1 MGSSTRHSI
10 RLMIADDHRLVVDGL
25 CSMLQGEFEIVAT
38 ARNGDEL
45 LEELTHSSADCLL
58 LDLSMPERNGLELLP
73 HIRTIAPSLRVL
85 VVSMHVD
92 RVLVEKALS
101 EGADGFVPKDATR
114 SELAQAI
121 RDVAAGKRHV
131 SWRLP
136 TYSSR
141 SGLSAPHPALEGLT
155 QRQLTV
161 LTLIADGKT
170 TAEIAKVLT
179 LSTTTVG
186 FHRAGIRRRLGI
198 QSEAGLIQY
207 AALLKAAMAEHGR

>member
-1 MGSSTRHSI
+1 MGSSTRHRI

-25 CSMLQGEFEIVAT
+25 CSMLRGEFEIVAT
-38 ARNGDEL
+38 ARNGNEL
-45 LEELTHSSADCLL
+45 LEELSRGSADCLL

-92 RVLVEKALS
+92 RVLAEAALRA
-101 EGADGFVPKDATR
+101 GAHGFVPKDAPR
-114 SELAQAI
+114 SELVRAI
-121 RDVAAGKRHV
+121 REVAAGKRHV
-131 SWRLP
+131 SWRVP

-155 QRQLTV
+155 PRQLSV

-170 TAEIAKVLT
+170 TAEIARALT

-198 QSEAGLIQY
+198 QTEAGLIQY